1 MDYIA
6 KNQELE
12 KVETYLKNLSNHLK
26 EVYEERGKYFF
37 IGRLS
42 YLMTA
47 EVIVSFLLLGVM
59 IAKSVPIAIAI
70 ILFLFTIALFTSLA
84 LYGEDLLKKAKLPI
98 VSKKQF
104 LEQFFKQYDFE
115 LRADFKTL
123 NLTAYD
129 VIIDDKNLEIKLDS
143 NSSLFEAKRWNR
155 RI

>member
-6 KNQELE
+6 KNEELE
-12 KVETYLKNLSNHLK
+12 QAETYLKNLSNHLK
-26 EVYEERGKYFF
+26 ETYEERGKYFF
-37 IGRLS
+37 VGRLS

-47 EVIVSFLLLGVM
+47 EVIASFLLLGVT

-70 ILFLFTIALFTSLA
+70 ILFLFTIAFFTSLA
-84 LYGEDLLKKAKLPI
+84 LYGEDILKKAKLPI

-129 VIIDDKNLEIKLDS
+129 VIIDDKNLEIKL
-143 NSSLFEAKRWNR
+143 NRELFVQSQK
-155 RI
+155 IG

>member
-1 MDYIA
+1 MNYIA
-6 KNQELE
+6 QNKELE
-12 KVETYLKNLSNHLK
+12 HAETHLKNLSNQLK
-26 EVYEERGKYFF
+26 EDYEERGKYFF
-37 IGRLS
+37 VGRLS

-70 ILFLFTIALFTSLA
+70 ILFTIAFFTSLA
-84 LYGEDLLKKAKLPI
+84 LYGEDILKKAKLPI

-115 LRADFKTL
+115 LRADFKSL

-129 VIIDDKNLEIKLDS
+129 VIIDDKNLEIKL
-143 NSSLFEAKRWNR
+143 NRELFVQNQKME
-155 RI
+155 

>member
-6 KNQELE
+6 KNEELE
-12 KVETYLKNLSNHLK
+12 QAETYLKNLSNHLK
-26 EVYEERGKYFF
+26 ETYEERGKYFF
-37 IGRLS
+37 VGRLS

-70 ILFLFTIALFTSLA
+70 ILFLFTIAFFTSLA
-84 LYGEDLLKKAKLPI
+84 LYGENILKKAKLPI

-115 LRADFKTL
+115 LRADFKSL
-123 NLTAYD
+123 NITAYD

-143 NSSLFEAKRWNR
+143 NSSLFRAKR
-155 RI
+155 

>member
-12 KVETYLKNLSNHLK
+12 QAETYLKNLSNHLK
-26 EVYEERGKYFF
+26 ETYEERGKYFF
-37 IGRLS
+37 VGRLS

-59 IAKSVPIAIAI
+59 IAKSVPIAIVI
-70 ILFLFTIALFTSLA
+70 ILFLFTIAFFTSLA
-84 LYGEDLLKKAKLPI
+84 LYGEDILKKAKLPI

-115 LRADFKTL
+115 LRADFKSL

-129 VIIDDKNLEIKLDS
+129 VIIDDKNLEVKLNP
-143 NSSLFEAKRWNR
+143 NSSLFGAKNWNR

>member
-12 KVETYLKNLSNHLK
+12 EVETYLKNLSNHLK

-70 ILFLFTIALFTSLA
+70 ILFLFTIAFFTSLA
-84 LYGEDLLKKAKLPI
+84 LYGEDILKKAKLPI

-115 LRADFKTL
+115 LRADFKSL
-123 NLTAYD
+123 NIAAYD
-129 VIIDDKNLEIKLDS
+129 VIIDDKNLEIKLNYS
-143 NSSLFEAKRWNR
+143 QPWFKNTKR
-155 RI
+155 

>member
-6 KNQELE
+6 KNEELE
-12 KVETYLKNLSNHLK
+12 QIETYLKNLSNHLK
-26 EVYEERGKYFF
+26 ETYEERGKYFF
-37 IGRLS
+37 VGGLS

-70 ILFLFTIALFTSLA
+70 ILFLFTISFFTSLA
-84 LYGEDLLKKAKLPI
+84 LYGEDILKKAKLPI
-98 VSKKQF
+98 ISKKQF

-115 LRADFKTL
+115 LRADFKSL

-143 NSSLFEAKRWNR
+143 NSSLFGAKR
-155 RI
+155 

>member
-12 KVETYLKNLSNHLK
+12 QAETYLKNLSNHLK
-26 EVYEERGKYFF
+26 EDYEERGKYFF
-37 IGRLS
+37 VGRLS
-42 YLMTA
+42 YLMAA

-70 ILFLFTIALFTSLA
+70 ILFLFTIAFFTSLA
-84 LYGEDLLKKAKLPI
+84 LYGEDILKKAKLPI

-115 LRADFKTL
+115 LRADFKSL

-129 VIIDDKNLEIKLDS
+129 VIIDDKNLEIKLNHD
-143 NSSLFEAKRWNR
+143 NYLFKRKR
-155 RI
+155 

>member
-6 KNQELE
+6 KNEELE
-12 KVETYLKNLSNHLK
+12 QAETYLKNLSNHLK
-26 EVYEERGKYFF
+26 ETYEERGKYFF

-70 ILFLFTIALFTSLA
+70 ILFLFTIAFFTSLA
-84 LYGEDLLKKAKLPI
+84 LYGEDILKKAKLPI
-98 VSKKQF
+98 ISKKQF

-115 LRADFKTL
+115 LRADFKSL

-143 NSSLFEAKRWNR
+143 NNSLFEAKRWNR

>member
-12 KVETYLKNLSNHLK
+12 QAETYLKNLSNHLK
-26 EVYEERGKYFF
+26 EDYEERGKYFF
-37 IGRLS
+37 VGRLS
-42 YLMTA
+42 YLMAA
-47 EVIVSFLLLGVM
+47 EVIVSFLLLGLM

-70 ILFLFTIALFTSLA
+70 ILFLFTIAFFTNLA
-84 LYGEDLLKKAKLPI
+84 LYGEDILKKAKLPI
-98 VSKKQF
+98 VSRKQF

-115 LRADFKTL
+115 LRADFKSL

-143 NSSLFEAKRWNR
+143 NSSLFKSKRWDR